1 MKNKTAGHNLRH
13 YQHKHLTSPNEV
25 LLWHALF
32 KLSQKV
38 ARESRYLVYRTL
50 TKHLGHKNLIPDLYT
65 LGCTAVALAENHGI
79 PLTPAET
86 IHQIVRSFLHL
97 HDPPLQAIICA
108 YLRRYYGLITD
119 REAFAALVFALE
131 TELKQFFK
139 ESEPWDMAFIDK
151 FFKTKDSHR
160 LRVLMVLNYGLITL
174 ENRVVFIEWIGDWKN
189 FMKLHTSQHG
199 PLKWLTDKKQ
209 PTKINC
215 PNLESIQNIF
225 KCKLCERRFPS
236 FVQLKNHLHEK
247 IVGNKEVPAFQK
259 KNGPRQHNTYRHTHQ
274 CCR

>member
-97 HDPPLQAIICA
+97 HDPPLQAIIWA
-108 YLRRYYGLITD
+108 YLRRYYSLITD
-119 REAFAALVFALE
+119 REAFAVLVFASAGGDISPIFTILLGYWLSLLE
-131 TELKQFFK
+131 EEIAANPFFFK
-139 ESEPWDMAFIDK
+139 NQKPRIAR
-151 FFKTKDSHR
+151 H
-160 LRVLMVLNYGLITL
+160 
-174 ENRVVFIEWIGDWKN
+174 
-189 FMKLHTSQHG
+189 
-199 PLKWLTDKKQ
+199 
-209 PTKINC
+209 
-215 PNLESIQNIF
+215 IQQ
-225 KCKLCERRFPS
+225 R
-236 FVQLKNHLHEK
+236 
-247 IVGNKEVPAFQK
+247 
-259 KNGPRQHNTYRHTHQ
+259 
-274 CCR
+274 

>member
-1 MKNKTAGHNLRH
+1 M
-13 YQHKHLTSPNEV
+13 

-97 HDPPLQAIICA
+97 HDPPLQAIIWA
-108 YLRRYYGLITD
+108 YLRRYYSLITD
-119 REAFAALVFALE
+119 REAFAVLVFALE

-139 ESEPWDMAFIDK
+139 ESEPWDMAFIDN
-151 FFKTKDSHR
+151 FFKTKDNHR

-189 FMKLHTSQHG
+189 FMKLGMASLGEVWESSDECLCVWCVRRQCRERAQ
-199 PLKWLTDKKQ
+199 PLCVFNTVMISMRIRVLTGR
-209 PTKINC
+209 
-215 PNLESIQNIF
+215 S
-225 KCKLCERRFPS
+225 
-236 FVQLKNHLHEK
+236 LHDPWAR
-247 IVGNKEVPAFQK
+247 VLV
-259 KNGPRQHNTYRHTHQ
+259 
-274 CCR
+274 